1 MNQEASA
8 AEQPAPNWRLR
19 TGVGVFLLSVI
30 LPVAGLVA
38 LPRLGLSGAM
48 TATVSG
54 ALLLVAEALGVVGVA
69 IMGKPGY
76 LYIKRRG
83 LRFPEA
89 VRSPQGG
96 QSAPLQH
103 FGRKKRGLYYISASL
118 PQQPLTDRPRAR
130 TFSAKAYVCSSV
142 L

>member
-76 LYIKRRG
+76 LYIKRRVFAFLKQYG
-83 LRFPEA
+83 PPKEVSRLRYNILVEKSEVCTTSLLPF
-89 VRSPQGG
+89 RSN
-96 QSAPLQH
+96 H
-103 FGRKKRGLYYISASL
+103 
-118 PQQPLTDRPRAR
+118 
-130 TFSAKAYVCSSV
+130 
-142 L
+142 